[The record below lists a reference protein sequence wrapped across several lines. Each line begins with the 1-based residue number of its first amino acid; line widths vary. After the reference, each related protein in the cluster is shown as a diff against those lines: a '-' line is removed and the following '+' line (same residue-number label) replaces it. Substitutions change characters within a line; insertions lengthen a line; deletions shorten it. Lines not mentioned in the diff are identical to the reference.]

1 MWVLASCLAAGV
13 MLFGNAESW
22 STKHQLAAQAAAMT
36 LRTKAALAGLLYG
49 GGCSVRALVWSLR
62 RN

>member
-1 MWVLASCLAAGV
+1 MVASVA
-13 MLFGNAESW
+13 MLFGNAGSW
-22 STKHQLAAQAAAMT
+22 STNHGLAAPAAAMT
-36 LRTKAALAGLLYG
+36 LRAEAALAGLLYA